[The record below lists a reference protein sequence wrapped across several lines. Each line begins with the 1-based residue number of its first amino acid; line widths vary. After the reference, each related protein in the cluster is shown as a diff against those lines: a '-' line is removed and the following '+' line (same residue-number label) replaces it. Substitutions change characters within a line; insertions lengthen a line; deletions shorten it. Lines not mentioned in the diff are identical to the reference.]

1 MYDSTVGGRVDALAS
16 PDLTVFCRLDEL
28 GLVVTGQRLGPD
40 RAVLACQVVEPDQ
53 WCRCCGCEGRPR
65 DTVVRRLAHEPLG
78 WRPTTLEVV
87 VRRYRCSG
95 CGYVWRQDATAAA
108 EPQATLSRRA
118 LRWALE
124 GIVVQHLSVARVA
137 EGLAVAWDTAN
148 DAVLAEG
155 KRVLIDQEHRF
166 EGVKVVGVDEHVWRH
181 TRRGDRYVTVII
193 DLTPARDG
201 TGPAR
206 LLDMVEGRC
215 KQAFKTWLADRPQQW
230 RDGVEVVAMD
240 GFTGFKTAAVE
251 ELPDVVTVL
260 DPFHVTRLAG
270 EALDE
275 CRRQVQQAIC
285 GHRGRKGDPL
295 YAARRT
301 LSTGADLLN
310 DKQKDRLDTL
320 FADDAHVEVEVT
332 ERLPAH
338 DRRLPPREPAP
349 RPRADGP
356 AHRLDQHRRPQ
367 GPGRDHQARQNA
379 EEARRRRPGLLRPA
393 QHLHR
398 AHRGDQRQARAPA
411 RLGTGVPQPDHL
423 HRQIP
428 ARDRRVQTPTTPWIR
443 MSHQSYQWSLR
454 T

>member
-1 MYDSTVGGRVDALAS
+1 MHDATVGGRADALAS
-16 PDLTVFCRLDEL
+16 PDLTAFCRLDEL
-28 GLVVTGQRLGPD
+28 GLVVTGQRLEPD
-40 RAVLACQVVEPDQ
+40 RAVLACQVVQPDQ
-53 WCRCCGCEGRPR
+53 WCRRCGCEERPR

-78 WRPTTLEVV
+78 WQPTTLEVV

-95 CGYVWRQDATAAA
+95 CGYVWRQDTTAAA
-108 EPQATLSRRA
+108 ESRATLSRRA

-124 GIVVQHLSVARVA
+124 KIVVQHLSVARVA

-148 DAVLAEG
+148 DAVLAES

-166 EGVKVVGVDEHVWRH
+166 EGVKVVGVDEHVWHH

-201 TGPAR
+201 TGPAW
-206 LLDMVEGRC
+206 LLDMVEKRS

-251 ELPDVVTVL
+251 ELPDVVSVL

-275 CRRQVQQAIC
+275 CRRRVQQAIC

-310 DKQKDRLDTL
+310 DKHKDRLDTL

-338 DRRLPPREPAP
+338 DRRLPPPEPAP
-349 RPRADGP
+349 RPE
-356 AHRLDQHRRPQ
+356 LM
-367 GPGRDHQARQNA
+367 
-379 EEARRRRPGLLRPA
+379 
-393 QHLHR
+393 
-398 AHRGDQRQARAPA
+398 A
-411 RLGTGVPQPDHL
+411 RLIDSISTGVPKALAEITKLGRTLKKRAADVLAYFDRPSTSNGPTEAINGRLEHL
-423 HRQIP
+423 PGSAPGFGNLTNYI
-428 ARDRRVQTPTTPWIR
+428 AR
-443 MSHQSYQWSLR
+443 SLLETGGFR
-454 T
+454 PRLHPRFG